1 LRPASFTGMPVL
13 AVRVF
18 LAPDNWL
25 GFGEAD
31 FAVLIAAAVLLSLAC
46 HLRFSA
52 AIPEFT
58 KRIGMGVFALALCT
72 VLLRLALLP
81 RYPVPVPS
89 GADDFGYWLLA
100 DTLRH
105 FRLANPPHAFPE
117 FFEQIFV
124 LQRPTYSSMF
134 NLGQGIV
141 LAVGWLIFGHP
152 WAGVLLSGAALSAG
166 SYWALLGWTTP
177 GWALTGGVL
186 ALMQFGPLSYW
197 TNSYWGGSVSACA
210 GCLVFGSLPRWH
222 ARPSRVYALVLGL
235 GLALQLITRPFEFLL
250 LLVAVA
256 LALPWLNH
264 PTRLVLIATP
274 VIAVAGCL
282 VLLQNKVVTGSWTV
296 TPYLCY
302 REQYGVPATF
312 TFQRNA
318 VPHRTLNQ
326 EQQLDYEAESAI
338 HGDTPESLGAYVRRF
353 LFRFRFYRFFLL
365 PPLYLAV
372 FVFLL
377 RIRTYRQFSV
387 ALSVFVFAAGSN
399 FYPYYYPHYSAAI
412 APLFL
417 VMSAEGL
424 RRLDTWRPAAGTSLF
439 LLCCAQFLFWYVVRL
454 SSHQAL
460 AAFESWDFIN
470 WGDPQGRIQIAHALD
485 RTPGKLLVFV
495 HYAPGHAFAEWIHNA
510 ADINSSRIIWA
521 HDLGDTE
528 NRRLRQ
534 HYPDRTALLCEP
546 DAVPPAVRTYPIQN
560 GPFEEVR

>member
-1 LRPASFTGMPVL
+1 MPVL

-31 FAVLIAAAVLLSLAC
+31 SVVLIAAAALLLLVRPMRFAVPAEPHIPKRTGMAAFGLA
-46 HLRFSA
+46 
-52 AIPEFT
+52 
-58 KRIGMGVFALALCT
+58 VCT

-81 RYPVPVPS
+81 WYPIPVPS

-141 LAVGWLIFGHP
+141 LAVGWLVFGHP
-152 WAGVLLSGAALSAG
+152 WAGVLLSGAALSAS
-166 SYWALLGWTTP
+166 SYWALLGWTTR
-177 GWALTGGVL
+177 GWALAGGVI
-186 ALMQFGPLSYW
+186 AVMQFGPLSYW
-197 TNSYWGGSVSACA
+197 TNSYWGGAVSACA

-222 ARPSRVYALVLGL
+222 AQRRRIYALLLGL
-235 GLALQLITRPFEFLL
+235 GFALQLITRPFEFLL

-256 LALPWLNH
+256 IALPWLNH
-264 PTRLVLIATP
+264 RTRLVLIATP

-282 VLLQNKVVTGSWTV
+282 VLLQNKAVTGSWTL

-302 REQYGVPATF
+302 RQQYGVPATF

-318 VPHRTLNQ
+318 VPKRTLNG

-338 HGDTPESLGAYVRRF
+338 HGDIPESLSAYTRRF
-353 LFRFRFYRFFLL
+353 LFRLRFYRFFLL
-365 PPLYLAV
+365 PPLYLAA
-372 FVFLL
+372 FAFLL
-377 RIRTYRQFSV
+377 GIRTYRQLSV
-387 ALSVFVFAAGSN
+387 ALSIFVFAAGSN

-412 APLFL
+412 VPLFL

-424 RRLDTWRPAAGTSLF
+424 RRISTWRPAAGTSLF

-454 SSHQAL
+454 SSQQAL
-460 AAFESWDFIN
+460 AAYEGWDFIN
-470 WGDPQGRIQIAHALD
+470 WGDPQGRIQIARTLGE
-485 RTPGKLLVFV
+485 TPGKLLVFV

-510 ADINSSRIIWA
+510 ADIDSSRIIWA

-528 NRRLRQ
+528 NRRLRRQ
-534 HYPDRTALLCEP
+534 YPDRTALLCEP
-546 DAVPPAVRTYPIQN
+546 DAAPPALRTYPIQN